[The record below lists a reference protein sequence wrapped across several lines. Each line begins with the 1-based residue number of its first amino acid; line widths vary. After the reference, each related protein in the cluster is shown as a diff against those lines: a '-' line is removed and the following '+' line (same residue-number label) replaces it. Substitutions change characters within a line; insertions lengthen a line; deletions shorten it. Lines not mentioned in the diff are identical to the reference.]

1 MENILYTRAF
11 NKMLKTSS
19 IMEQKVRRILKPY
32 GMTHVQYHILKFL
45 SYSHPSP
52 RSPKDIKED
61 LVISSPDVTRILD
74 RLVEK
79 KWVLR
84 KTCESNRRKVDVSIS
99 DEGRNKFENAH
110 SELQDGI
117 YSFLSTRLSEQDIHQ
132 LMTLISKIDEV
143 PSNLNST
150 FNSLLR

>member
-1 MENILYTRAF
+1 
-11 NKMLKTSS
+11 
-19 IMEQKVRRILKPY
+19 MEQKVRRILKPY
-32 GMTHVQYHILKFL
+32 RMTHVQYHILKLL
-45 SYSHPSP
+45 SYSYPNP

-74 RLVEK
+74 RLVDK
-79 KWVLR
+79 GWVLR
-84 KTCESNRRKVDVSIS
+84 KTCETNRRQVDVSIS
-99 DEGRNKFENAH
+99 YEGRKIFENAH
-110 SELQDGI
+110 SDLQSGI

-143 PSNLNST
+143 PSKFNST